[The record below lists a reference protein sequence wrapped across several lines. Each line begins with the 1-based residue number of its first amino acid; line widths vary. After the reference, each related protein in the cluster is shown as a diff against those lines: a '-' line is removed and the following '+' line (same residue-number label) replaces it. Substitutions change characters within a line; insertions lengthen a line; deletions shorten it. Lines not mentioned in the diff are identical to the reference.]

1 MFQNEVMRQNNKNLM
16 KTARNNI
23 FIDKKTKKTRL
34 NSFKKSKNYF
44 AIHKTRGI

>member
-23 FIDKKTKKTRL
+23 FIDKKTKTTRFY
-34 NSFKKSKNYF
+34 SFKKSRNYF
-44 AIHKTRGI
+44 AIHKTRGV